1 MPNAMLWLIL
11 ALVFAAV
18 VIAVQTMMGL
28 AMSTGG
34 AKRINRRLAMIDSG
48 MSREDV
54 TAKLLR
60 TGDAPR
66 FVTDRFKDLYAQ
78 LALACRQA
86 GLPYG
91 PTRLG
96 LIGLGLAG
104 ALWMVGIVL
113 SGLRGGNLL
122 VDASTALV
130 GSLILSF
137 LGLWY
142 WVNRRRTARLKIF
155 EQQLP
160 LALDV
165 VTRAIRAGHPVIAAV
180 QLAADEQ
187 GDPIGTEFG
196 LIVDE
201 TAYGAEFNEAL
212 ENFAKRT
219 GSADARFFAVAVS
232 IQSHTGGNLAEILE
246 SLCRVMRARG
256 TLIKKVKALSSEGM
270 ASAYVLSAL
279 PLLLIGTTMLTN
291 PRYYTDKFSNPIFW
305 PIAMAVLC
313 LYLAGWITIKR
324 IVNFKY

>member
-1 MPNAMLWLIL
+1 MPNTMLWLIL

-18 VIAVQTMMGL
+18 VIAVQTVMGL
-28 AMSTGG
+28 AMSTSG
-34 AKRINRRLAMIDSG
+34 ARRINRRLAMMDSG
-48 MSREDV
+48 MSRQEV

-78 LALACRQA
+78 IGLICRQA

-104 ALWMVGIVL
+104 ALWMVGIFL

-122 VDASTALV
+122 VDAPTALV

-137 LGLWY
+137 LGLWF
-142 WVNRRRTARLKIF
+142 WVGRRRTARLRAF

-219 GSADARFFAVAVS
+219 GSSDARFFAVAVS
-232 IQSHTGGNLAEILE
+232 IQSNTGGNLAEILE
-246 SLCRVMRARG
+246 ALSRVMRARG
-256 TLIKKVKALSSEGM
+256 TLVKKVKALSSEGM

-279 PLLLIGTTMLTN
+279 PLFLIGTTMLGN
-291 PRYYTDKFSNPIFW
+291 PQYYTDKFSDPIFW
-305 PIAMAVLC
+305 PIVTVVLIV
-313 LYLAGWITIKR
+313 YLFGWIVIQR